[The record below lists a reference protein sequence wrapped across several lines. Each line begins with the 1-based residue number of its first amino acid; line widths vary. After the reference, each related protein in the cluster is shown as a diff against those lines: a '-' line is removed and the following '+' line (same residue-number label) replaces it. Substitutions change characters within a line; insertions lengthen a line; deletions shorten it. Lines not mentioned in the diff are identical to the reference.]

1 MTLGTQIG
9 LYRRKLNIT
18 QEALAQKLGVTNQAV
33 SKWESDQCCPDV
45 MLLPKLADIFEISI
59 DMLFGRE
66 PAAAME
72 LPWKN
77 DNALHIVLFQGH
89 RLMRGCAM
97 QREVTIHYEGPA
109 RDIYSDFSVCCE
121 DVSGNVS
128 AGGDVNCDGV
138 SGNVSAGED
147 VNCDEVSG
155 NVSAGS
161 DINCNDVDG
170 NVSACGDVNCDDVA
184 GDVNANGDVNCDDV
198 NGSVTANGDISC
210 NDVGGNVKADGDVDC
225 GDVSGSIY
233 TGGNIEWD

>member
-45 MLLPKLADIFEISI
+45 MLLPKIADIFEISI

-89 RLMRGCAM
+89 RLMRGCAV
-97 QREVTIHYEGPA
+97 QQEVTIHYEGPA

-128 AGGDVNCDGV
+128 AGGDVNCD
-138 SGNVSAGED
+138 
-147 VNCDEVSG
+147 
-155 NVSAGS
+155 
-161 DINCNDVDG
+161 
-170 NVSACGDVNCDDVA
+170 DVA
-184 GDVNANGDVNCDDV
+184 GDVKANGDVSCDDV
-198 NGSVTANGDISC
+198 DGSVTASGDVSC
-210 NDVGGNVKADGDVDC
+210 NDVGGNVKAGGDVDC
-225 GDVSGSIY
+225 GDVGGSIY
-233 TGGNIEWD
+233 TGGNIERN

>member
-45 MLLPKLADIFEISI
+45 MLLPKLADIFGISI

-66 PAAAME
+66 TAASPD

-77 DNALHIVLFQGH
+77 DNSLHIVLFQGH
-89 RLMRGCAM
+89 RLMRGCAV
-97 QREVTIHYEGPA
+97 QQEVTIHYEGPA

-121 DVSGNVS
+121 DVDGNIS

-155 NVSAGS
+155 NVSA
-161 DINCNDVDG
+161 
-170 NVSACGDVNCDDVA
+170 CGDVNCDDVA

-198 NGSVTANGDISC
+198 DGSVTANGDISC

-225 GDVSGSIY
+225 GDVGGSIY
-233 TGGNIEWD
+233 TGGNIEWN

>member
-45 MLLPKLADIFEISI
+45 MLLPKIADIFEISI

-89 RLMRGCAM
+89 RLMRGCAV
-97 QREVTIHYEGPA
+97 QQEVTIHYEGPA

-128 AGGDVNCDGV
+128 AGGDVNCD
-138 SGNVSAGED
+138 
-147 VNCDEVSG
+147 
-155 NVSAGS
+155 
-161 DINCNDVDG
+161 
-170 NVSACGDVNCDDVA
+170 DVA
-184 GDVNANGDVNCDDV
+184 GDV
-198 NGSVTANGDISC
+198 TLL
-210 NDVGGNVKADGDVDC
+210 
-225 GDVSGSIY
+225 Y
-233 TGGNIEWD
+233 